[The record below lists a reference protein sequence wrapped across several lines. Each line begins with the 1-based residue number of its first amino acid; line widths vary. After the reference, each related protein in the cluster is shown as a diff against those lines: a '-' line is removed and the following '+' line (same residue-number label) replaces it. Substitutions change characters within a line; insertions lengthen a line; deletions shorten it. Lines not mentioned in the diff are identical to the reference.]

1 MIAGQCACRYDIAA
15 SQIAIIAGLFY
26 TGVGLLR
33 LGWLTHYLS
42 HAVVSGFMTG
52 ASITIGMSQV
62 PPAPPVSP
70 HSCGIMCARE
80 RHTRKLVLEP
90 SPPLPWPPGHALRD
104 MS

>member
-1 MIAGQCACRYDIAA
+1 MNLDRGRFDCRYDVAA

-26 TGVGLLR
+26 SGVGLLR

-62 PPAPPVSP
+62 TFAPDPYL
-70 HSCGIMCARE
+70 
-80 RHTRKLVLEP
+80 T
-90 SPPLPWPPGHALRD
+90 
-104 MS
+104 